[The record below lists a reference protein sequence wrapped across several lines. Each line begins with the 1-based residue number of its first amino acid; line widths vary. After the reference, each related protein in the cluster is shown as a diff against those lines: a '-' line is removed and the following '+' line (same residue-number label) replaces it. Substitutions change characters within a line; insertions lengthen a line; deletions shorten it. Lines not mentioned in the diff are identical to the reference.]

1 MADIVI
7 REAAGKDDIATV
19 RRLMQAYGEYLGN
32 HPGGAANICLE
43 GYARELES
51 LPSGYIVLLLAF
63 VDGIAAGCV
72 ALRQIDREERACE
85 MKRLWVDSEFRGLR
99 LGACWSKPRLP
110 GRNAKGSR
118 RCISIPFLPPCPKQ
132 IVSIRPW
139 GLCRSSDTTKIH
151 SPTSCSSA
159 ETSRRSP
166 ERVDR
171 SPFLPHHTNN
181 HQLTTFHH
189 PFTTNSPAKNHPQ
202 NA

>member
-63 VDGIAAGCV
+63 VDGVAAGCV

-85 MKRLWVDSEFRGLR
+85 MKRLWVDSASRGLR
-99 LGACWSKPRLP
+99 LGRLLVEAAIAWAQREGFEAMYLDTVP
-110 GRNAKGSR
+110 AAMPEAHRLYQAMGFVPVERYNKNPLADVVFFR
-118 RCISIPFLPPCPKQ
+118 RDLQKRF
-132 IVSIRPW
+132 
-139 GLCRSSDTTKIH
+139 
-151 SPTSCSSA
+151 
-159 ETSRRSP
+159 
-166 ERVDR
+166 
-171 SPFLPHHTNN
+171 
-181 HQLTTFHH
+181 
-189 PFTTNSPAKNHPQ
+189 
-202 NA
+202 